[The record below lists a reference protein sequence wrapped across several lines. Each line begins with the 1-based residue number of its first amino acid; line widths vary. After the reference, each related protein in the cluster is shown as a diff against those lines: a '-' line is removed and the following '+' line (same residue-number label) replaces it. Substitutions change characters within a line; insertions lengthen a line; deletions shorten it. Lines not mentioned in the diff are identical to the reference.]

1 MWYTSQECA
10 FYIFAHTNSDQAKQ
24 KMILHPPTLLN
35 RPEAK
40 SILTLD
46 IILFILLSNSK
57 NNGFKGLV
65 LPLFYIHERNR
76 IYLLHVVFIIIRWV
90 VVELI

>member
-24 KMILHPPTLLN
+24 KNDPPTLLN

-65 LPLFYIHERNR
+65 LPHPDSN
-76 IYLLHVVFIIIRWV
+76 
-90 VVELI
+90 

>member
-57 NNGFKGLV
+57 
-65 LPLFYIHERNR
+65 
-76 IYLLHVVFIIIRWV
+76 IYS
-90 VVELI
+90 LIK

>member
-1 MWYTSQECA
+1 MWFTSQECA

-24 KMILHPPTLLN
+24 KMILHSPTLLN

-65 LPLFYIHERNR
+65 LPHPDSN
-76 IYLLHVVFIIIRWV
+76 
-90 VVELI
+90 

>member
-10 FYIFAHTNSDQAKQ
+10 FYVFAHTNSDQAKQ
-24 KMILHPPTLLN
+24 KNDSPTLLN

-65 LPLFYIHERNR
+65 LPHPDSN
-76 IYLLHVVFIIIRWV
+76 
-90 VVELI
+90 